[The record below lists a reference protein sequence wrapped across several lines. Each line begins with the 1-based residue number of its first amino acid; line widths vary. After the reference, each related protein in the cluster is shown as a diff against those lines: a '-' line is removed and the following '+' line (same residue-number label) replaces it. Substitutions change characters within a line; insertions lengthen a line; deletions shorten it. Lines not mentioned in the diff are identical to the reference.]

1 MLVAEE
7 LDVEDE
13 ELDFDVEVAE
23 EDAELLPMLVL
34 VLVLVLVLEAGVEE
48 ALVVGAE
55 DEAELAVS
63 ARDRIQ
69 NVRDI

>member
-23 EDAELLPMLVL
+23 EDAELLPM
-34 VLVLVLVLEAGVEE
+34 LVLEAGVEE

>member
-1 MLVAEE
+1 MVEE

-23 EDAELLPMLVL
+23 EDAELLL

>member
-23 EDAELLPMLVL
+23 EDAELLPML

>member
-34 VLVLVLVLEAGVEE
+34 VLVLVLEARVEE